1 MQTLTPAPAHATAH
15 AWVAGRRVPA
25 RWLGWSLTPRAL
37 WLLLAGLLFGIL
49 ALGNVR
55 LLWSIVAWDAAVVL
69 LAGVDLL
76 RLPSP
81 EALVVTRRFLEA
93 PALGEATGIELEV
106 RREDFPSLARGGNRR
121 VDVRVTDALHPTL
134 APEPML
140 ARVLVYARD
149 PATVRYAVVPRA
161 RGGFALE
168 PVYLRLR
175 GAFGLAERWAVAEI
189 SQTVRVYPAAV
200 RAPKDAAFYLVRARQ
215 LAQQKRR
222 LRLRGVGRE
231 FESLR
236 DYREGDAVRDISW
249 TATARRGKP
258 TVREFTTERSQQ
270 VWILLDAGR
279 LSRATFSIRR
289 HAGAASTEKSMATP
303 QHYAAEHEPE
313 QQLVTQMDLAASTAL
328 LLAQVVTGAGDKV
341 GMMAYDRRVR
351 QTLPPGAGALHL
363 RILADLLSQVQ
374 SEPAEANHLLAGAR
388 MRGLQRRRGLV
399 VWMTDLAD
407 GASGSDI
414 ATAAAT
420 LSRKHLVA
428 VILLRHPE
436 LHMLADAYPTTP
448 GSMFAGGAA
457 REMLERRRATIA
469 ALESNGILVVE
480 TTGDA
485 MAAATVTRYLEVKA
499 AGRI

>member
-1 MQTLTPAPAHATAH
+1 
-15 AWVAGRRVPA
+15 
-25 RWLGWSLTPRAL
+25 
-37 WLLLAGLLFGIL
+37 
-49 ALGNVR
+49 
-55 LLWSIVAWDAAVVL
+55 
-69 LAGVDLL
+69 
-76 RLPSP
+76 
-81 EALVVTRRFLEA
+81 
-93 PALGEATGIELEV
+93 
-106 RREDFPSLARGGNRR
+106 
-121 VDVRVTDALHPTL
+121 
-134 APEPML
+134 
-140 ARVLVYARD
+140 
-149 PATVRYAVVPRA
+149 
-161 RGGFALE
+161 
-168 PVYLRLR
+168 
-175 GAFGLAERWAVAEI
+175 
-189 SQTVRVYPAAV
+189 
-200 RAPKDAAFYLVRARQ
+200 VRARQ

-303 QHYAAEHEPE
+303 QHYAEHEPE